1 MYVSM
6 NVRCGCVI
14 VCVCMDASRYMP
26 VMMIDEWIGWCIVCN
41 CPVARSTPI
50 LASASQLNA
59 ALKREPSSSDILFV
73 GLHANTV
80 EQNVHVRDNTGAQK
94 SLPGLVL
101 EKHLLVL
108 LFLIVFCLNSN
119 LRRAI

>member
-1 MYVSM
+1 MLVCVFFVLCVRACACSCVREIFCMYVSM

-73 GLHANTV
+73 GLHANIV
-80 EQNVHVRDNTGAQK
+80 EQNFARERQV
-94 SLPGLVL
+94 VL
-101 EKHLLVL
+101 
-108 LFLIVFCLNSN
+108 
-119 LRRAI
+119 